1 MIGQTL
7 GRYRIIEQL
16 GEGGMGVVYRAEDPR
31 LEREV
36 ALKVIRGDA
45 IRSDDARRRLRQEA
59 RTLSRLLHPN
69 IATLFDLDS
78 QGDVDFLVLEY
89 VPGNTLAD
97 VLAQGP
103 LPEARARA
111 IAIEIADALH
121 AAHEQGVVHRDLKP
135 RNIAITP
142 RGKAKILDF
151 GLAHVIV
158 DASVASIAS
167 TRSLDGFAGTV
178 PYMAPEQIQQQ
189 PMDARTDIH
198 ALGLILFEMVSGRR
212 AFTGDDPASL
222 IYKIVHEPAP
232 ALGTA
237 RPGVSRDL
245 ENLVSRCLEKSQA
258 ARFPDAAA
266 LVRAL
271 RGEDAPG
278 GARNASKPDS
288 SSGEGIRSLA
298 VLPFEN
304 RSGDPGQD
312 FFADGLTDM
321 LITDLAQIG
330 ALRVISRTSAMRFKG
345 TARPLPEIAR
355 ELNVQAVVEG
365 SALRAGGRV
374 RVTVQLLDALADRS
388 LWARSYERPEAD
400 LISLQSEVAGAIAE
414 EIRIKITPQ
423 EQARLASKKSVNP
436 GAQVAYLRGRFLWNR
451 WGAAEVREA
460 IACFE
465 EALRIDPSYALAYS
479 GLSDAFTTLGTTMAM
494 APLEAFS
501 KGKLYAQQGLALD
514 DGSAELHGS
523 LANAFRSHDWDW
535 PGAER
540 EYLRALELNPGLRES
555 HSRYA
560 MLLITLD
567 RREEAIAEAKVAL
580 ERDPLSLITY
590 TAVGDVLFYSRRY
603 ADSIIYYARCHE
615 MDPTFGPGNTD
626 LARSLE
632 HVGRYDEALDL
643 FRKGTAQPDGTDT
656 PSTGLAIM
664 LWKAGQHDQARRVIT
679 EVKEIAKKRWIAPFG
694 VASFHAVAGEVEE
707 ALDWLERGYELH
719 DHSMLFL
726 KVHPRLDSLR
736 GEPRFR
742 ELLKKMQLDQ

>member
-1 MIGQTL
+1 MIGRTL
-7 GRYRIIEQL
+7 GRYRIVERI

-36 ALKVIRGDA
+36 ALKVIRDDA
-45 IRSDDARRRLRQEA
+45 LSSDDVRRRFRQEA

-69 IATLFDLDS
+69 IATLFDFDS
-78 QGDVDFLVLEY
+78 EGDVDFLVLEY

-97 VLAQGP
+97 LLASGP

-111 IAIEIADALH
+111 IAIEIAEALH

-135 RNIAITP
+135 RNVAITP

-151 GLAHVIV
+151 GLAHVVV
-158 DASVASIAS
+158 DATVASIAS
-167 TRSLDGFAGTV
+167 TRSLEGFAGTV
-178 PYMAPEQIQQQ
+178 PYMAPEQIQQH

-198 ALGLILFEMVSGRR
+198 GLGLILFEMVSGRR
-212 AFTGDDPASL
+212 AFAGDDPASL
-222 IYKIVHEPAP
+222 IYRIVHEPAP
-232 ALGTA
+232 ALSSA

-245 ENLVSRCLEKSQA
+245 ENLVARCLEKSQA

-266 LVRAL
+266 LARAL
-271 RGEDAPG
+271 RGE
-278 GARNASKPDS
+278 GASVSTTSRPDS

-304 RSGDPGQD
+304 RSGDPAQD

-345 TARPLPEIAR
+345 TARSLPEIAR

-365 SALRAGGRV
+365 SAMRAGGRV
-374 RVTVQLLDALADRS
+374 RVTVQLLDALADQS
-388 LWARSYERPEAD
+388 LWARSYERAEAD
-400 LISLQSEVAGAIAE
+400 LITLQSEVAGAIAE
-414 EIRIKITPQ
+414 GIRVKVTPQ
-423 EQARLASKKSVNP
+423 EQARLAPKKAVNP
-436 GAQVAYLRGRFLWNR
+436 AAQVAYLRGRFLWNR
-451 WGAAEVREA
+451 WGAKEVRES

-465 EALRIDPSYALAYS
+465 EALRADGSYALAYA
-479 GLSDAFTTLGTTMAM
+479 GLSDAYTTLGTTMVM
-494 APLEAFS
+494 APAEAFS
-501 KGKLYAQQGLALD
+501 KGKLFAQQGLALD
-514 DGSAELHGS
+514 DSSAELHGS
-523 LANAFRSHDWDW
+523 LANALRSHDWDW
-535 PGAER
+535 AGAER
-540 EYLRALELNPGLRES
+540 EYLRALELNPGVAES
-555 HSRYA
+555 HNRYA
-560 MLLITLD
+560 MLLMSLD
-567 RREEAIAEAKVAL
+567 RREEALAEAKVAL

-603 ADSIIYYARCHE
+603 TDSITYYGRCHE

-632 HVGRYDEALDL
+632 HVGRYDEALEL

-664 LWKAGQHDQARRVIT
+664 LWKAGQHDHARRVIA

-694 VASFHAVAGEVEE
+694 IASFHAVRGETEE
-707 ALDWLERGYELH
+707 ALGWLERGYEVH
-719 DHSMLFL
+719 DHSMVFL
-726 KVHPRLDSLR
+726 KVHPRLDALR

-742 ELLKKMQLDQ
+742 ELLKKMRLDQ